1 MTRHTI
7 LKRTRIS
14 RDPSRLP
21 GIARPLW
28 HEPSNCVIIFSP
40 IFYFFLVTRGQMV
53 FFSPPNN
60 RKKMTLIQIFF
71 YIQLVQKMLYLL
83 HTISVLNTNCTVI
96 FYAMRRTK
104 LDSTCVYFDDVLHQQ
119 QLKCKF
125 EFDIIKGVASIY
137 IYI

>member
-1 MTRHTI
+1 MRSSRLEFFLDKGWIGSMTRHTI

-21 GIARPLW
+21 GIVRPLW

-71 YIQLVQKMLYLL
+71 YILVQKNALSSSYNLRFEYQLHRYILYDETNKTRSHL
-83 HTISVLNTNCTVI
+83 H
-96 FYAMRRTK
+96 
-104 LDSTCVYFDDVLHQQ
+104 
-119 QLKCKF
+119 
-125 EFDIIKGVASIY
+125 II
-137 IYI
+137 

>member
-21 GIARPLW
+21 GIVRPLW

-60 RKKMTLIQIFF
+60 RKKMTLIQILFF
-71 YIQLVQKMLYLL
+71 TYNLFKKMLYLL

-104 LDSTCVYFDDVLHQQ
+104 LDLTCIYFKDVL
-119 QLKCKF
+119 
-125 EFDIIKGVASIY
+125 E
-137 IYI
+137 